1 MPVSATSNR
10 GSVPG
15 LLVVSAAMSRF
26 FVVHALLYAGLA
38 GVAAAIAAAMA
49 RWRPLI
55 DAPNARSSHAKPT
68 PRGGGVGIV
77 VATLCGWA
85 MFWSA
90 GFASR
95 PAGAPEFGLAAG
107 ALVVALAGLMDD
119 RRAQPAWIKLGAQA
133 LAAAI
138 AIACGLAIERVALP
152 GLGVVELGPLA
163 VPLTALWLI
172 GLTNAF
178 NFMDG
183 LDGLAAATATIAA
196 AALALIAQ
204 AGGNGPVAALAWSLA
219 AASAGFLLLNR
230 PPARIFMGD
239 VGSQFLG
246 FAFAGLGVLMA
257 QRVAD
262 GGGALLVPLL
272 LFHFLFDTALTA
284 WRRWRRGE
292 LLWQAHREHL
302 YQRLNRTGLG
312 HLAVTMAV
320 SISALALAALA
331 LFAPDASGL
340 WRGLGVAFALQLAYA
355 AWVARREAARR

>member
-1 MPVSATSNR
+1 MT
-10 GSVPG
+10 
-15 LLVVSAAMSRF
+15 RF
-26 FVVHALLYAGLA
+26 VVVHAVIYAALG
-38 GVAAAIAAAMA
+38 GVAAAIAWAMA
-49 RWRPLI
+49 RWRPLM
-55 DAPNARSSHAKPT
+55 DAPNDRSSHVRPT

-77 VATLCGWA
+77 VAALCGWV

-90 GFASR
+90 GFGSR

-119 RRAQPAWIKLGAQA
+119 RRAQPASIKLGAQA
-133 LAAAI
+133 LAAGI
-138 AIACGLAIERVALP
+138 AIGCGLAIERVALP

-163 VPLTALWLI
+163 WPLTFLWLV

-196 AALALIAQ
+196 AALALVAQ
-204 AGGNGPVAALAWSLA
+204 ASGNGPVAALAWSLA

-257 QRVAD
+257 ARMDD

-272 LFHFLFDTALTA
+272 LFHFLFDTLLTA
-284 WRRWRRGE
+284 WRRWRRGAA
-292 LLWQAHREHL
+292 LWQAHREHL
-302 YQRLNRTGLG
+302 YQRLNRTGLSHG
-312 HLAVTMAV
+312 WVTLVV
-320 SISALALAALA
+320 SAAALSAAALALAAA
-331 LFAPDASGL
+331 DADGL
-340 WRGLGVAFALQLAYA
+340 WRGFGVAFALQLAYA
-355 AWVARREAARR
+355 AWVARREASR

>member
-1 MPVSATSNR
+1 MT
-10 GSVPG
+10 
-15 LLVVSAAMSRF
+15 RF
-26 FVVHALLYAGLA
+26 FVVHAILLSALAGL
-38 GVAAAIAAAMA
+38 AAAIAWAMA
-49 RWRPLI
+49 RWRPLM
-55 DAPNARSSHAKPT
+55 DAPNARSSHALPT

-77 VATLCGWA
+77 AATLCGWA
-85 MFWSA
+85 MFWTA
-90 GFASR
+90 GFATR

-107 ALVVALAGLMDD
+107 AVVVALAGLLDD
-119 RRAQPAWIKLGAQA
+119 RRAQPASIKLGAQV

-138 AIACGLAIERVALP
+138 ALASGLVITRVALP
-152 GLGVVELGPLA
+152 GLGVVELGILGW
-163 VPLTALWLI
+163 PLTALWLV

-196 AALALIAQ
+196 AALALVAQ

-219 AASAGFLLLNR
+219 AGSAGFLLLNR

-272 LFHFLFDTALTA
+272 LFHFLFDTGLTA

-292 LLWQAHREHL
+292 KLWQAHREHL
-302 YQRLNRTGLG
+302 YQRLNATGLG
-312 HLAVTMAV
+312 HGGVTLAVSA
-320 SISALALAALA
+320 SALALAALA
-331 LFAPDASGL
+331 LTASDSGAL
-340 WRGLGVAFALQLAYA
+340 WRALGVAFALQLAYA
-355 AWVARREAARR
+355 TWVARRAPRR